1 MDGVHDMGGMH
12 GFGPLPIEADE
23 AVFHFEWE
31 GRVFAINL
39 AGLAAAGRG
48 WDPGRAGVEQ
58 LPPADY
64 LSLPYFGRW
73 LSASCAAFVA
83 SGLLSEDQMAA
94 IQAGQLAEIPKV
106 AGSGESLPVPRSAL
120 DVAISGIPTQRE
132 IEAPSEFEIGQ
143 TVRAR
148 TLHSPTHT
156 RLPRYVRGRVGV
168 VVADRGGHVYPDS
181 NAVGLGED
189 PRRLYAVQFSARE
202 LWGEGANSKDNV
214 TLDLWEPYLEP
225 A

>member
-23 AVFHFEWE
+23 AVFHYAWE

-39 AGLAAAGRG
+39 AMLAVAGKGLDA
-48 WDPGRAGVEQ
+48 GRAGWEK
-58 LPPADY
+58 LPAAEY

-73 LSASCAAFVA
+73 LSSSCAGCVA

-106 AGSGESLPVPRSAL
+106 AGSGESSPGPRSAL
-120 DVAISGIPTQRE
+120 DLAIKGVPAQRE
-132 IEAPSEFEIGQ
+132 IAAPSEFEIGQ

-148 TLHSPTHT
+148 TLHSATHT
-156 RLPRYVRGRVGV
+156 RLPRYVRGRVGA

-181 NAVGLGED
+181 NALGLGED